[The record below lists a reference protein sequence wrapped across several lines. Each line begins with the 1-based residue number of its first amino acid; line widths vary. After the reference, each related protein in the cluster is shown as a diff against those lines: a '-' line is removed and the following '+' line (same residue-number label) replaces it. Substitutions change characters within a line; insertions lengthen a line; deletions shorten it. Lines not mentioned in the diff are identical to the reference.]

1 MMFLPG
7 FLETMTWGRLIEIF
21 HEFVEASKEWSLE
34 KGNAEAR
41 QLEKERRSLLQR
53 LGDLEASEKK
63 LKQTVTGLDL

>member
-1 MMFLPG
+1 LGLILFAFFLG
-7 FLETMTWGRLIEIF
+7 IF
-21 HEFVEASKEWSLE
+21 SLRFFTNFVEASKEWSLE

-53 LGDLEASEKK
+53 LGELEASEKK